1 MPVVDGID
9 YPYTPA
15 GKAAAGRARN
25 ATPFRRPQSQA
36 SLFGRNSRQKPPV
49 NTHGTF
55 NPAGPTENIHARE
68 AIDREDVV

>member
-1 MPVVDGID
+1 MPEVDGKH
-9 YPYTPA
+9 YAYTPA
-15 GKAAAGRARN
+15 GEAAADKARN
-25 ATPFRRPQSQA
+25 ARPWKGSQA
-36 SLFGRNSRQKPPV
+36 SLYGKNSRQKPPV

>member
-1 MPVVDGID
+1 MPVVDGKH
-9 YPYTPA
+9 YAYTPA
-15 GKAAAGRARN
+15 GKAAAEKARN
-25 ATPFRRPQSQA
+25 ARPWKGSQA
-36 SLFGRNSRQKPPV
+36 SLYGKNSRQKPPV

>member
-1 MPVVDGID
+1 MPVVDGKH
-9 YPYTPA
+9 YAYTPA
-15 GKAAAGRARN
+15 GQAAAEEARS
-25 ATPFRRPQSQA
+25 ARPWKGSQA
-36 SLFGRNSRQKPPV
+36 SLYGKNSRQKPPV